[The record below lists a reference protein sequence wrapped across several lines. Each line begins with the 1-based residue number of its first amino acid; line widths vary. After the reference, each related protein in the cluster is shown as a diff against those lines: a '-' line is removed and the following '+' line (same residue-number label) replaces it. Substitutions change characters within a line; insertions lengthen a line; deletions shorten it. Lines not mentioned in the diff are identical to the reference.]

1 MYNNITTVKQL
12 FEDIPKDT
20 IDKQFIIETDLTI
33 RKKATHY
40 IAHKI
45 NIKGNSKTGKNF
57 TDLYHSILKPN
68 IEKKKDDDCNSHDH
82 WSEYVFCD
90 LIHETNTEPNN
101 VLMISNNRKY
111 CKMYYCDKESFLED
125 CKKFQDRHVS
135 RKVVTTHSHKIGEI
149 IFYEKQNHKTIITYE
164 KDNPEHKLTQ
174 EEFKEINFHTR
185 AWKYHNVHIEKINEL
200 QNLMYTTN
208 PIKKFVGQTSFR

>member
-68 IEKKKDDDCNSHDH
+68 IEKKKEDNCNCH
-82 WSEYVFCD
+82 
-90 LIHETNTEPNN
+90 
-101 VLMISNNRKY
+101 
-111 CKMYYCDKESFLED
+111 
-125 CKKFQDRHVS
+125 
-135 RKVVTTHSHKIGEI
+135 
-149 IFYEKQNHKTIITYE
+149 
-164 KDNPEHKLTQ
+164 
-174 EEFKEINFHTR
+174 
-185 AWKYHNVHIEKINEL
+185 
-200 QNLMYTTN
+200 
-208 PIKKFVGQTSFR
+208 